1 MMALNQSSR
10 SLFRQLRPS
19 VCGRRRLLRLGA
31 WVGLVLLA
39 LDIFLGTAIPLARAS
54 QSDRLIPIADLMV
67 CTVDGM
73 MAAKTDGDGQSLPE
87 ASVFCSA
94 CLPLVQMLAPPEALA
109 FRLPARIHAFVF
121 ATPQRAWPAQ
131 AVALGFSARAP
142 PLSV

>member
-1 MMALNQSSR
+1 MAFPRFSHSLSR
-10 SLFRQLRPS
+10 RLRPS
-19 VCGRRRLLRLGA
+19 VRGRRRLLRLGA

-67 CTVDGM
+67 CTIDGM
-73 MAAKTDGDGQSLPE
+73 MAAKADGDGQSLPE
-87 ASVFCSA
+87 ASAFCSA
-94 CLPLVQMLAPPEALA
+94 CLPLVQMLAAPDTFA

-121 ATPQRAWPAQ
+121 ATPQRAWRAQ